1 VVRIKDNHK
10 ILQQMSADADNGNVD
25 RWRIETLEKRFE
37 KVETVL
43 GEVRDA
49 LRAVTAAKTCP
60 APGLCLELKKSIEE
74 LEAAVVK
81 HENILSF
88 SKGYLA
94 AAASFGG
101 VIGGVVSLV
110 GGKFL

>member
-1 VVRIKDNHK
+1 
-10 ILQQMSADADNGNVD
+10 MSADPDNGNVD
-25 RWRIETLEKRFE
+25 RYRIESLEKRFD

-60 APGLCLELKKSIEE
+60 APGLCLELRKSIEE
-74 LEAAVVK
+74 VEAIVQK

-101 VIGGVVSLV
+101 LVGGLVSIV
-110 GGKFL
+110 GGKFLG